1 MRSLL
6 FVPGDSDRKIAK
18 AMSSGADA
26 LILDLE
32 DSVALDRKEEA
43 RAMTRDFI
51 ASAKGQEKRPR
62 LYVRINALTTDFW
75 SADLEGVMPAGPD
88 GIILPKP
95 RSGEDVHRLSLAL
108 DHAEER
114 AGLKQGSTRI
124 VAIATEVPICVLNM
138 ASFVGSSSRLEGLTW
153 GAEDLSAE
161 VGSTATREPNG
172 ALTSPYR
179 LARDLCL
186 FTAVSAGVQPI
197 DTVFIDFR
205 DLDGL
210 RAEAAAAARDGF
222 TGKLAIH
229 PDQIEPINAAFTPS
243 AEEVERARRIVAAFE
258 ATPGA
263 GVVGLDG
270 QMLDRPHLEHA
281 RRVLEMAGVSEGKGS

>member
-6 FVPGDSDRKIAK
+6 FVPGDSDRKLAK
-18 AMSSGADA
+18 ALSSGADA

-32 DSVALDRKEEA
+32 DSVALDRKAEA
-43 RAMTRDFI
+43 RAMIRDFV

-62 LYVRINALTTDFW
+62 LYVRINSLTTDFW

-108 DHAEER
+108 DHAEEA
-114 AGLKQGSTRI
+114 AGLKLGSTRI
-124 VAIATEVPICVLNM
+124 IAITTEVPICVLNM
-138 ASFVGSSSRLEGLTW
+138 ATFIDASMRLEGLTW

-205 DLDGL
+205 DQDGL

-229 PDQIEPINAAFTPS
+229 PDQVEIINAAFTPS
-243 AEEVERARRIVAAFE
+243 QREIDHARDIVAMFA
-258 ATPGA
+258 ASPDA
-263 GVVGLDG
+263 GVISLNGR
-270 QMLDRPHLEHA
+270 MYDRPHLTRAE
-281 RRVLEMAGVSEGKGS
+281 RVLARAGLAKSE

>member
-1 MRSLL
+1 
-6 FVPGDSDRKIAK
+6 
-18 AMSSGADA
+18 
-26 LILDLE
+26 
-32 DSVALDRKEEA
+32 
-43 RAMTRDFI
+43 
-51 ASAKGQEKRPR
+51 
-62 LYVRINALTTDFW
+62 
-75 SADLEGVMPAGPD
+75 MPAGPD

-229 PDQIEPINAAFTPS
+229 PDQVPIINAAFTPS
-243 AEEVERARRIVAAFE
+243 QREIDHARDIVAMFA
-258 ATPGA
+258 ASPGA
-263 GVVGLDG
+263 GVISLNGR
-270 QMLDRPHLEHA
+270 MYDRPHLTRAE
-281 RRVLEMAGVSEGKGS
+281 RVLARAGLASGE

>member
-18 AMSSGADA
+18 AMSSGADS

-32 DSVALDRKEEA
+32 DSVALDRKAEA

-62 LYVRINALTTDFW
+62 LLVRINALTTDLW
-75 SADLEGVMPAGPD
+75 SADLEGVMAAGPD
-88 GIILPKP
+88 GIMLPKP
-95 RSGEDVHRLSLAL
+95 RSGEDVHRLSLTL
-108 DHAEER
+108 DHVEES
-114 AGLKQGSTRI
+114 AGLKQGATRI
-124 VAIATEVPICVLNM
+124 VAITTEVPICILNM
-138 ASFVGSSSRLEGLTW
+138 ATFVEASSRLEGLTW

-161 VGSTATREPNG
+161 VGSTATRDPNG
-172 ALTSPYR
+172 NLTSPYR

-205 DLDGL
+205 DQDGL
-210 RAEAAAAARDGF
+210 RAESAAAARDGF

-229 PDQIEPINAAFTPS
+229 PDQVAIINAAFTPS
-243 AEEVERARRIVAAFE
+243 QREIDRARDIVAMFSAS
-258 ATPGA
+258 PDA
-263 GVVGLDG
+263 GVISLNG
-270 QMLDRPHLEHA
+270 QMYDRPHLTRAE
-281 RRVLEMAGVSEGKGS
+281 RVLARAGLASGE

>member
-62 LYVRINALTTDFW
+62 LYVRINALTTDLW

-138 ASFVGSSSRLEGLTW
+138 ASFVGSSGRLEGLTW

-172 ALTSPYR
+172 SLTSPYR

-229 PDQIEPINAAFTPS
+229 PDQVPIINAAFTPS
-243 AEEVERARRIVAAFE
+243 QREIDHARDIVAMFA
-258 ATPGA
+258 ASPGA
-263 GVVGLDG
+263 GVISLNGR
-270 QMLDRPHLEHA
+270 MYDRPHLTRAE
-281 RRVLEMAGVSEGKGS
+281 RVLARAGLASGE

>member
-1 MRSLL
+1 M
-6 FVPGDSDRKIAK
+6 I
-18 AMSSGADA
+18 
-26 LILDLE
+26 
-32 DSVALDRKEEA
+32 
-43 RAMTRDFI
+43 RDFI
-51 ASAKGQEKRPR
+51 ASAKGQEKRPW
-62 LYVRINALTTDFW
+62 LYVRINSLNTDFW

-108 DHAEER
+108 DHAEEA
-114 AGLKQGSTRI
+114 AGLKLGSTRI
-124 VAIATEVPICVLNM
+124 IAITTEVPICVLNM
-138 ASFVGSSSRLEGLTW
+138 PSFIGSSTRLEGLTW

-161 VGSTATREPNG
+161 IGSTATREPNG

-205 DLDGL
+205 DQDGL

-229 PDQIEPINAAFTPS
+229 PDQVAIINEAFTPS
-243 AEEVERARRIVAAFE
+243 QREIDHARDIIAMFAAS
-258 ATPGA
+258 PDA
-263 GVVGLDG
+263 GVISLNGR
-270 QMLDRPHLEHA
+270 MYDRPHLTRAE
-281 RRVLEMAGVSEGKGS
+281 RVLARAGLANKE

>member
-6 FVPGDSDRKIAK
+6 FVPGDSDRKLAK
-18 AMSSGADA
+18 ALSSGADA

-32 DSVALDRKEEA
+32 DSVALDRKPEA

-62 LYVRINALTTDFW
+62 LFVRINSLSTDFW
-75 SADLEGVMPAGPD
+75 TADLEGVMPAGPD

-108 DHAEER
+108 DHSEEA
-114 AGLKQGSTRI
+114 AGLKLGSTRI
-124 VAIATEVPICVLNM
+124 VAITTEVPICVLNM
-138 ASFVGSSSRLEGLTW
+138 ATFIDASTRLEGLTW

-205 DLDGL
+205 DQDGL

-229 PDQIEPINAAFTPS
+229 PDQVEIINAAFTPS
-243 AEEVERARRIVAAFE
+243 QREIDHARDIVAMFA
-258 ATPGA
+258 ASPDA
-263 GVVGLDG
+263 GVISLNGR
-270 QMLDRPHLEHA
+270 MYDRPHLTRAE
-281 RRVLEMAGVSEGKGS
+281 RVLARAGLAKSK

>member
-18 AMSSGADA
+18 ALSSGADA

-32 DSVALDRKEEA
+32 DSVALDRKAEA

-51 ASAKGQEKRPR
+51 ASTKGQGKRPR
-62 LYVRINALTTDFW
+62 LYVRINALTTDLW
-75 SADLEGVMPAGPD
+75 SADLEGVMSAGPD

-114 AGLKQGSTRI
+114 AGLKLGSTRI
-124 VAIATEVPICVLNM
+124 VAIATEVPICILNM
-138 ASFVGSSSRLEGLTW
+138 SSFVESSSRLEGLTW

-172 ALTSPYR
+172 VLTSPYR

-210 RAEAAAAARDGF
+210 KAEAAAAARDGF

-229 PDQIEPINAAFTPS
+229 PDQVEIINAAFTPS
-243 AEEVERARRIVAAFE
+243 RREIEHARDIVAMFA
-258 ATPGA
+258 ASPGA
-263 GVVGLDG
+263 GVISLNG
-270 QMLDRPHLEHA
+270 QMYDRPHLTRAE
-281 RRVLEMAGVSEGKGS
+281 RVLARAGLAASE

>member
-6 FVPGDSDRKIAK
+6 FVPGDSDRKLAK
-18 AMSSGADA
+18 ALSSGADA

-32 DSVALDRKEEA
+32 DSVALDRKPEA

-62 LYVRINALTTDFW
+62 LFVRINSLSTDFW
-75 SADLEGVMPAGPD
+75 TADLEGVMPAGPD

-108 DHAEER
+108 DHSEE
-114 AGLKQGSTRI
+114 AVGLKLGSTRI
-124 VAIATEVPICVLNM
+124 VAITTEVPICVLNM
-138 ASFVGSSSRLEGLTW
+138 ATFIDASTRLEGLTW

-205 DLDGL
+205 DQDGL
-210 RAEAAAAARDGF
+210 RAESAAAARDGF

-229 PDQIEPINAAFTPS
+229 PDQVEIINAAFTPS
-243 AEEVERARRIVAAFE
+243 QREIDHARDIVAMFA
-258 ATPGA
+258 ASPGA
-263 GVVGLDG
+263 GVISLNGR
-270 QMLDRPHLEHA
+270 MYDRPHLTRAE
-281 RRVLEMAGVSEGKGS
+281 RVLARAGLAKSE

>member
-6 FVPGDSDRKIAK
+6 FVPGDSDRKLAK
-18 AMSSGADA
+18 ALSSGADA

-32 DSVALDRKEEA
+32 DSVALDRKAEA
-43 RAMTRDFI
+43 RAMIRDFI
-51 ASAKGQEKRPR
+51 ASAKGQEKRPW
-62 LYVRINALTTDFW
+62 LYVRINSLNTDFW

-108 DHAEER
+108 DHAEEA
-114 AGLKQGSTRI
+114 AGLKLGSTRI
-124 VAIATEVPICVLNM
+124 IAITTEVPICVLNM
-138 ASFVGSSSRLEGLTW
+138 PSFIGSSTRLEGLTW

-161 VGSTATREPNG
+161 IGSTATREPNG

-205 DLDGL
+205 DQDGL

-229 PDQIEPINAAFTPS
+229 PDQVAIINEAFTPS
-243 AEEVERARRIVAAFE
+243 QREIDHARDIIAMFAAS
-258 ATPGA
+258 PDA
-263 GVVGLDG
+263 GVISLNGR
-270 QMLDRPHLEHA
+270 MYDRPHLTRAE
-281 RRVLEMAGVSEGKGS
+281 RVLARAGLASGE

>member
-62 LYVRINALTTDFW
+62 LYVRINALTTDLW

-229 PDQIEPINAAFTPS
+229 PDQVPIINAAFTPS
-243 AEEVERARRIVAAFE
+243 QREIDHARDIVAMFA
-258 ATPGA
+258 ASPGA
-263 GVVGLDG
+263 GVISLNGR
-270 QMLDRPHLEHA
+270 MYDRPHLTRAE
-281 RRVLEMAGVSEGKGS
+281 RVLARAGLASGE

>member
-1 MRSLL
+1 
-6 FVPGDSDRKIAK
+6 VD
-18 AMSSGADA
+18 
-26 LILDLE
+26 LD
-32 DSVALDRKEEA
+32 
-43 RAMTRDFI
+43 
-51 ASAKGQEKRPR
+51 
-62 LYVRINALTTDFW
+62 
-75 SADLEGVMPAGPD
+75 GVMPAGTD

-95 RSGEDVHRLSLAL
+95 RSGEDVHHLSLTL

-114 AGLKQGSTRI
+114 AGLKLGSTRI
-124 VAIATEVPICVLNM
+124 VAIATEVPICILNM
-138 ASFVGSSSRLEGLTW
+138 SSFVEASSRLEGLTW

-172 ALTSPYR
+172 VLTSPYR

-210 RAEAAAAARDGF
+210 SAESAAAARDGF

-229 PDQIEPINAAFTPS
+229 PDQVEIINAAFTPS
-243 AEEVERARRIVAAFE
+243 RREIDRARDIVAMFA
-258 ATPGA
+258 ASPGA
-263 GVVGLDG
+263 GVISLNG
-270 QMLDRPHLEHA
+270 QMYDRPHLTRAE
-281 RRVLEMAGVSEGKGS
+281 RVLARAGLAGGE

>member
-18 AMSSGADA
+18 ALSAGADA

-32 DSVALDRKEEA
+32 DAVTADRKAAA
-43 RAMTRDFI
+43 REMTRDFV
-51 ASAKGQEKRPR
+51 ASAKAREERPR
-62 LYVRINALTTDFW
+62 LYVRINSLMTDDW
-75 SADLEGVMPAGPD
+75 RADLDGVMPAGPD

-108 DHAEER
+108 DHEEER
-114 AGLKQGSTRI
+114 AGLQQGATRI
-124 VAIATEVPICVLNM
+124 VAISTEVPVCLLNM
-138 ASFVGSSSRLEGLTW
+138 GSFVDASTRLEALTW

-161 VGSTATREPNG
+161 VGSTATREAG
-172 ALTSPYR
+172 GTFTSPYR

-186 FTAVSAGVQPI
+186 FTAIAASAQPI

-205 DLDGL
+205 DHDGL
-210 RAEAAAAARDGF
+210 RHEAAIAARDGF

-229 PDQIEPINAAFTPS
+229 PDQVEIINAAFTPS
-243 AEEVERARRIVAAFE
+243 QREIARAQDIVAMFA
-258 ATPGA
+258 ASPGA
-263 GVVGLDG
+263 GVISLNG
-270 QMLDRPHLEHA
+270 QMYDRPHLTRAE
-281 RRVLEMAGVSEGKGS
+281 RVLARAGLASR

>member
-6 FVPGDSDRKIAK
+6 FVPGDSDRKLAK
-18 AMSSGADA
+18 ALSSGADA

-32 DSVALDRKEEA
+32 DSVALDRKAEA
-43 RAMTRDFI
+43 RAMIRDFI

-62 LYVRINALTTDFW
+62 LYVRINSLNTDFW

-108 DHAEER
+108 DHAEEA
-114 AGLKQGSTRI
+114 AGLKLGSTRI
-124 VAIATEVPICVLNM
+124 IAITTEVPICVLNM
-138 ASFVGSSSRLEGLTW
+138 PSFIGSSTRLEGLTW

-161 VGSTATREPNG
+161 IGSTATREPNG

-205 DLDGL
+205 DQDGL

-229 PDQIEPINAAFTPS
+229 PDQVAIINEAFTPS
-243 AEEVERARRIVAAFE
+243 QREIDHARDIIAMFAAS
-258 ATPGA
+258 PDA
-263 GVVGLDG
+263 GVISLNGR
-270 QMLDRPHLEHA
+270 MYDRPHLTRAE
-281 RRVLEMAGVSEGKGS
+281 RVLARAGLASGE

>member
-18 AMSSGADA
+18 ALSSGADA

-32 DSVALDRKEEA
+32 DSVALDRKPEA
-43 RAMTRDFI
+43 RTMTRDFI
-51 ASAKGQEKRPR
+51 GSAKSQEKRPR
-62 LYVRINALTTDFW
+62 LYVRINSLTTDFW

-108 DHAEER
+108 DHAEES

-138 ASFVGSSSRLEGLTW
+138 GSFVGSSGRLEGLTW

-172 ALTSPYR
+172 VLTSPYR

-186 FTAVSAGVQPI
+186 FTAVSAGAQPI

-205 DLDGL
+205 DQDGL

-229 PDQIEPINAAFTPS
+229 PDQVEIINAAFTPS
-243 AEEVERARRIVAAFE
+243 QREIDRARDIVAMFA
-258 ATPGA
+258 ASPDA
-263 GVVGLDG
+263 GVISLNG
-270 QMLDRPHLEHA
+270 QMYDRPHLTRAE
-281 RRVLEMAGVSEGKGS
+281 RVLARAGLAGSGT

>member
-32 DSVALDRKEEA
+32 DSVSLDRKEEA

-62 LYVRINALTTDFW
+62 LYVRINALTTDLW
-75 SADLEGVMPAGPD
+75 SADLEGVMSAGPD

-138 ASFVGSSSRLEGLTW
+138 ASFVGSSGRLEGLTW

-172 ALTSPYR
+172 SLTSPYR

-197 DTVFIDFR
+197 DTVFIDFK
-205 DLDGL
+205 DQDGL
-210 RAEAAAAARDGF
+210 RAECAAAARDGF

-229 PDQIEPINAAFTPS
+229 PDQVPIINAAFTPS
-243 AEEVERARRIVAAFE
+243 QREIDRARDIVAMFKASPE
-258 ATPGA
+258 A
-263 GVVGLDG
+263 GVISLNG
-270 QMLDRPHLEHA
+270 QMYDRPHLTRAE
-281 RRVLEMAGVSEGKGS
+281 RVLARAGLASGE

>member
-229 PDQIEPINAAFTPS
+229 PDQVPIINAAFTPS
-243 AEEVERARRIVAAFE
+243 QREIDHARDIVAMFA
-258 ATPGA
+258 ASPGA
-263 GVVGLDG
+263 GVISLNGR
-270 QMLDRPHLEHA
+270 MYDRPHLTRAE
-281 RRVLEMAGVSEGKGS
+281 RVLARAGLASGE

>member
-51 ASAKGQEKRPR
+51 TSAKGQEKRPR
-62 LYVRINALTTDFW
+62 LYVRINALTTDLW
-75 SADLEGVMPAGPD
+75 SADLEGVMSVGPD

-138 ASFVGSSSRLEGLTW
+138 ASFVGSSGRLEGLTW

-172 ALTSPYR
+172 SLTSPYR

-205 DLDGL
+205 DQDGL

-229 PDQIEPINAAFTPS
+229 PDQVPIINAAFTPS
-243 AEEVERARRIVAAFE
+243 QREIDHARDIVAMFSAS
-258 ATPGA
+258 PGA
-263 GVVGLDG
+263 GVISLNGR
-270 QMLDRPHLEHA
+270 MYDRPHLTRAE
-281 RRVLEMAGVSEGKGS
+281 RVLARAGLASGE

>member
-32 DSVALDRKEEA
+32 DSVALDRKAEA

-51 ASAKGQEKRPR
+51 ASAKGQETRPR
-62 LYVRINALTTDFW
+62 LFVRINALTTDLW
-75 SADLEGVMPAGPD
+75 STDLEGVMAAGPD
-88 GIILPKP
+88 GIMLPKP
-95 RSGEDVHRLSLAL
+95 RSGEDVHRLSLTL
-108 DHAEER
+108 DHVEES
-114 AGLKQGSTRI
+114 AALKQGATRI
-124 VAIATEVPICVLNM
+124 VAITTEVPICILNM
-138 ASFVGSSSRLEGLTW
+138 ATFVEASSRLEGLTW

-161 VGSTATREPNG
+161 VGSTATRDPNG
-172 ALTSPYR
+172 NLTSPYR

-205 DLDGL
+205 DQDGL
-210 RAEAAAAARDGF
+210 RAESAAAARDGF

-229 PDQIEPINAAFTPS
+229 PDQVAIINAAFTPS
-243 AEEVERARRIVAAFE
+243 QREIDRARDIVAMFSAS
-258 ATPGA
+258 PDA
-263 GVVGLDG
+263 GVISLNG
-270 QMLDRPHLEHA
+270 QMYDRPHLTRAE
-281 RRVLEMAGVSEGKGS
+281 RVLARAGLASGE

>member
-6 FVPGDSDRKIAK
+6 FVPGDSDRKLAK
-18 AMSSGADA
+18 ALSSGADA

-32 DSVALDRKEEA
+32 DSVALDRKPEA

-62 LYVRINALTTDFW
+62 LFVRINSLSTDFW
-75 SADLEGVMPAGPD
+75 TADLEGVMPAGPD
-88 GIILPKP
+88 SIILPKP

-108 DHAEER
+108 DHSEEA
-114 AGLKQGSTRI
+114 AGLKLGSTRI
-124 VAIATEVPICVLNM
+124 VAITTEVPICVLNM
-138 ASFVGSSSRLEGLTW
+138 ATFIDASTRLEGLTW

-205 DLDGL
+205 DQDGL

-229 PDQIEPINAAFTPS
+229 PDQVEIINAAFTPS
-243 AEEVERARRIVAAFE
+243 QREIDHARDIVAMFA
-258 ATPGA
+258 ASPDA
-263 GVVGLDG
+263 GVISLNGR
-270 QMLDRPHLEHA
+270 MYDRPHLTRAE
-281 RRVLEMAGVSEGKGS
+281 RVLARAGLAKSK

>member
-6 FVPGDSDRKIAK
+6 FVPGDSDRKLAK
-18 AMSSGADA
+18 ALSSGADA

-32 DSVALDRKEEA
+32 DSVAPDRKPAA
-43 RAMTRDFI
+43 REMTRDFI
-51 ASAKGQEKRPR
+51 ASAKGQERRPR
-62 LYVRINALTTDFW
+62 LYVRINSLSTEHW
-75 SADLEGVMPAGPD
+75 SADLEGVMRAGPD

-108 DHAEER
+108 DHMEEG
-114 AGLKQGSTRI
+114 AGLRQGSTRI
-124 VAIATEVPICVLNM
+124 IAIATEVPICILNM
-138 ASFVGSSSRLEGLTW
+138 GTFVDASARLEGLTW

-186 FTAVSAGVQPI
+186 FTAVSAGAQPI

-205 DLDGL
+205 DQDGL

-229 PDQIEPINAAFTPS
+229 PDQVEIINAAFTPS
-243 AEEVERARRIVAAFE
+243 QREIALARDIVAMFA
-258 ATPGA
+258 ASPDA
-263 GVVGLDG
+263 GVISLNG
-270 QMLDRPHLEHA
+270 QMYDRPHLTRAE
-281 RRVLEMAGVSEGKGS
+281 RVLARAGLGKSE

>member
-62 LYVRINALTTDFW
+62 LYVRINALATDLW

-138 ASFVGSSSRLEGLTW
+138 ASFVGSSGRLEGLTW

-172 ALTSPYR
+172 SLTSPYR

-229 PDQIEPINAAFTPS
+229 PDQVPIINAAFTPS
-243 AEEVERARRIVAAFE
+243 QREIDHARDIVAMFA
-258 ATPGA
+258 ASPGA
-263 GVVGLDG
+263 GVISLNGR
-270 QMLDRPHLEHA
+270 MYDRPHLTRAE
-281 RRVLEMAGVSEGKGS
+281 RVLARAGLASGE

>member
-6 FVPGDSDRKIAK
+6 FVPGDSDRKLAK
-18 AMSSGADA
+18 ALSSGADA

-32 DSVALDRKEEA
+32 DSVALDRKAEA
-43 RAMTRDFI
+43 RAMIRDFI
-51 ASAKGQEKRPR
+51 ASAKGQEKRPW
-62 LYVRINALTTDFW
+62 LYVRINSLNTDFW

-95 RSGEDVHRLSLAL
+95 RSGEDVPRLSLAL
-108 DHAEER
+108 DHAEEA
-114 AGLKQGSTRI
+114 AGLKLGSTRI
-124 VAIATEVPICVLNM
+124 IAITTEVPICVLNM
-138 ASFVGSSSRLEGLTW
+138 PSFIGSSTRLEGLTW

-161 VGSTATREPNG
+161 IGSTATREPNG

-205 DLDGL
+205 DQDGL

-229 PDQIEPINAAFTPS
+229 PDQVAIINEAFTPS
-243 AEEVERARRIVAAFE
+243 QREIDHARDIIAMFAAS
-258 ATPGA
+258 PDA
-263 GVVGLDG
+263 GVISLNGR
-270 QMLDRPHLEHA
+270 MYDRPHLTRAE
-281 RRVLEMAGVSEGKGS
+281 RVLARAGLANKE

>member
-18 AMSSGADA
+18 ALSSGADA

-32 DSVALDRKEEA
+32 DSVALDRKPEA
-43 RAMTRDFI
+43 RTMTRDFI
-51 ASAKGQEKRPR
+51 GSAKSQEKRPR
-62 LYVRINALTTDFW
+62 LYVRINSLTTDFW

-108 DHAEER
+108 DHAEES

-138 ASFVGSSSRLEGLTW
+138 GSFVGSSGRLEGLTW

-172 ALTSPYR
+172 VLTSPYR

-186 FTAVSAGVQPI
+186 FTAVSAGAQPI

-205 DLDGL
+205 DQDGL

-229 PDQIEPINAAFTPS
+229 PDQVEIINAAFTPS
-243 AEEVERARRIVAAFE
+243 QREIDRARDIVAMFA
-258 ATPGA
+258 ASPDA
-263 GVVGLDG
+263 GVISLNG
-270 QMLDRPHLEHA
+270 QMYDRPHLTRAE
-281 RRVLEMAGVSEGKGS
+281 RVLARAGLAASGT